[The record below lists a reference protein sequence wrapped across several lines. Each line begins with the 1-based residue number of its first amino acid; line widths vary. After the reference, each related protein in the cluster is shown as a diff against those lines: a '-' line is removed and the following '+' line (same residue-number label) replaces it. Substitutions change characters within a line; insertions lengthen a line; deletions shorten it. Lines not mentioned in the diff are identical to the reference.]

1 MHELAIIDDLITAI
15 TERVGAARVFEVRL
29 EVGRRAGVSVDA
41 LQFSFEV
48 CARGTALEG
57 AALSIEATEGDSLRL
72 TGVEVERDV
81 YDLRM

>member
-15 TERVGAARVFEVRL
+15 SERVGEARVFEVRL
-29 EVGRRAGVSVDA
+29 EVGRRAGVSAEA
-41 LQFSFEV
+41 LRFSFEV

-57 AALSIEATEGDSLRL
+57 AALSIDEIEGDSLRL
-72 TGVEVERDV
+72 TSVEVDRDV